1 MHVDGWTRRRIE
13 AVIVNVAHD
22 SDNRQQPRVAIHVP
36 KLYRVADRVLIWP
49 PVARQRFADHG
60 NVRSVRAVAL
70 VKDSSSNQRNFQRLE
85 VSVRDDAEVRAAK
98 ITRPTLWLP
107 WEPACPRPP
116 SSRPLRR
123 SPEVARAAVNAP
135 RPAATAVESSNANT
149 STGILIDT
157 LSSRGRFCGASAI
170 NPDTPHNA
178 PSTPRP
184 PPTNESRN
192 ASVRNWRI
200 SRPRAAPSALRM
212 ASSRSLAV
220 A

>member
-1 MHVDGWTRRRIE
+1 MTILSTRNPGFTSSTFIRLRPSN
-13 AVIVNVAHD
+13 AAPTTRTNVI
-22 SDNRQQPRVAIHVP
+22 AIC
-36 KLYRVADRVLIWP
+36 
-49 PVARQRFADHG
+49 
-60 NVRSVRAVAL
+60 
-70 VKDSSSNQRNFQRLE
+70 
-85 VSVRDDAEVRAAK
+85 AAT
-98 ITRPTLWLP
+98 ITRPARWLP